1 MLRKH
6 GLAHLSVMLTGAK
19 AFDVTDSTT
28 NADFRN
34 IIIAHPVLIYC
45 VLMSLV
51 SLALFSLDVRAR

>member
-1 MLRKH
+1 
-6 GLAHLSVMLTGAK
+6 MLTGAK